1 MKITEK
7 NFASTAIKSPV
18 AQISP
23 VLYSLQGIVQ
33 KILKKSMN

>member
-1 MKITEK
+1 MTITEK

-23 VLYSLQGIVQ
+23 VLYSLQNTVE